1 MTEME
6 LMKAQIRAMEAN
18 TRAMEAYTAALR
30 EHTAALYE
38 QAEAQKKLERTMHNI
53 FEDRNGTVLCAADSK
68 LRGLMQLADKF
79 NESSR
84 RAENAALSMQEAS
97 KRMANR
103 Y

>member
-1 MTEME
+1 
-6 LMKAQIRAMEAN
+6 
-18 TRAMEAYTAALR
+18 
-30 EHTAALYE
+30 
-38 QAEAQKKLERTMHNI
+38 
-53 FEDRNGTVLCAADSK
+53 
-68 LRGLMQLADKF
+68 MQLADKF

>member
-84 RAENAALSMQEAS
+84 RAENAASCMMEAS